1 MWMRYRN
8 IFQWNLHHHGVG
20 RDPRHGLRWMCRGG
34 ERVSV
39 LLLMIH
45 SLASEY
51 DFRRLFLSRGQCLR
65 LGRFSGSVVSSKMMG
80 LRGDARQSRTA
91 GGSTMVIRTRH
102 AIEVRGTNNV
112 YLCGGSPE
120 ASRSTSQLMTSAEQD
135 GVVIVL

>member
-1 MWMRYRN
+1 M
-8 IFQWNLHHHGVG
+8 
-20 RDPRHGLRWMCRGG
+20 
-34 ERVSV
+34 

-80 LRGDARQSRTA
+80 LRGDARQSRTT

-112 YLCGGSPE
+112 YYLCGGSPE